1 MLLNSLMDTFVKSF
15 DTAKCSNSVG
25 CLYRLFSFLDI
36 LQMQCD
42 FSQQIQ
48 IQGVSQL
55 YTNTHYKRIRGHWV
69 KKVKHSILL
78 LYYKSKKYS
87 SVNIIIV

>member
-15 DTAKCSNSVG
+15 DTAKCSNAVG

-48 IQGVSQL
+48 IQGVPQI

-69 KKVKHSILL
+69 KKGQAQ
-78 LYYKSKKYS
+78 YTF
-87 SVNIIIV
+87 IVLQKQKI